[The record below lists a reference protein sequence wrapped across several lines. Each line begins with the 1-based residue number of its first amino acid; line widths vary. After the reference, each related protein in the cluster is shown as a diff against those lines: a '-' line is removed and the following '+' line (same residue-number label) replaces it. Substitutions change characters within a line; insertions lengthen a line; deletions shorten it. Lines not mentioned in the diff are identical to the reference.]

1 MCIKYS
7 FTNAAGTRGKFK
19 KKLEEAKTSLEADRI
34 AKINALIRFYFNIK
48 AEELNDDDFA
58 MYYEEIMFVL
68 KLNGTLQEKQ

>member
-1 MCIKYS
+1 MCIEYS
-7 FTNAAGTRGKFK
+7 FTNATSTRGKFK

-34 AKINALIRFYFNIK
+34 AQINALIRFYFNIK